1 MQRVIDLHSH
11 TLWSDGTLIPS
22 EHIRRAIVKGYEAIA
37 ITDHADRSNIEILC
51 KEISQF
57 AEVMNTKQQDI
68 VVIAGIELTHVL
80 PDEIKELCEYA
91 RGNGIQLV
99 VMHGET
105 IVEPV
110 RPGTNRAAI
119 LAGVDILAHPGVID
133 EEDVKLAAKHG
144 VFLEIS
150 YRKGNC
156 LGNGR
161 VVSLAR
167 KYQAPLIVN
176 SDAHDV
182 GDFLTPELW
191 QSVAL
196 GAGILPDELQA
207 LYDSA
212 ATLVQRVFGRSK
224 S

>member
-1 MQRVIDLHSH
+1 MKLVDLHSH

-22 EHIRRAIVKGYEAIA
+22 EHVRRAIVKNYEALA
-37 ITDHADRSNIEILC
+37 ITDHADATNIEILC
-51 KEISQF
+51 REVVPF
-57 AEVMNTKQQDI
+57 ARRMNEKQGDI
-68 VVIAGIELTHVL
+68 VVLAGIELTHVL
-80 PDEIKELCEYA
+80 PEEIKDLTEYA
-91 RGNGIQLV
+91 RAQGIHVV

-119 LAGVDILAHPGVID
+119 LAGVDILAHPGIIA
-133 EEDVKLAAKHG
+133 EEDVALAAERG
-144 VFLEIS
+144 VALEIS

-161 VVSLAR
+161 VVTLAK
-167 KYQAPLIVN
+167 KYKAPLVIN

-191 QSVAL
+191 EAVGR
-196 GAGILPDELQA
+196 GAGLTDEDIVCVRA
-207 LYDSA
+207 Y
-212 ATLVQRVFGRSK
+212 TRELVSRAIKGAS
-224 S
+224 